1 MKAIILAAGY
11 ATRLYPLTINKPKA
25 LLPISGK
32 PILNYIVEKIEKV
45 KEIDEIFIVTNDK
58 FYMNFVYWLAQNEKE
73 FGKKIE
79 ILNDGTT
86 SNEARLGGIGDL
98 YFVIKEK
105 NIEDDILVLACDNLF
120 EDSLVDLIDFFKK
133 KQAIINAVF
142 ELENKEEVRKFGVIE
157 IDKEGKIIEF
167 EEKPQEPKTNLI
179 SRAIYIFPKESLKN
193 MGEYMKT
200 EKPKD
205 APGFLIKDFCKKQE
219 VYAFIFKGKWFD
231 IGSKE
236 TYEKVKDSWEK

>member
-11 ATRLYPLTINKPKA
+11 ATRLYPLTIDKPKA

-32 PILNYIVEKIEKV
+32 PILNYIVEKIE
-45 KEIDEIFIVTNDK
+45 EIEDIDEIFIVTNDK
-58 FYMNFVYWLAQNEKE
+58 FYMNFIYWLTQNKKN
-73 FGKKIE
+73 FNKKIE

-86 SNEARLGGIGDL
+86 SNETRLGGIGDL

-120 EDSLVDLIDFFKK
+120 DDSLVDLIEFLEKK
-133 KQAIINAVF
+133 RAVINAVF
-142 ELENKEEVRKFGVIE
+142 ELGDKEEARKFGVVE
-157 IDKEGKIIEF
+157 IDKESRIIEF

-179 SRAIYIFPKESLKN
+179 SRAIYIFPKEFLKN
-193 MGEYMKT
+193 IEEYMKT
-200 EKPKD
+200 DKPKD
-205 APGFLIKDFCKKQE
+205 APGFLIKDFCKKQK

-231 IGSKE
+231 IGCKE
-236 TYEKVKDSWEK
+236 DYEKVQKIWK